1 MVEKTIK
8 EFLQKRIDC
17 LHVLVI
23 GDVMLDR
30 YFFSSV
36 ERISPEAP
44 VPVALV
50 HEQKNTLGG
59 AANVAH
65 NLARL
70 GCKVSIAGVIG
81 EDYHGRILCDKL
93 FNIGIDRVG
102 LIEASNHTTT
112 KTRILGGHQQMLRID
127 FEE

>member
-8 EFLQKRIDC
+8 EFLQEKIDC

-36 ERISPEAP
+36 ERISPEVPP
-44 VPVALV
+44 VVLV

-59 AANVAH
+59 VANVAH
-65 NLARL
+65 NLDRL
-70 GCKVSIAGVIG
+70 
-81 EDYHGRILCDKL
+81 
-93 FNIGIDRVG
+93 VG
-102 LIEASNHTTT
+102 
-112 KTRILGGHQQMLRID
+112 
-127 FEE
+127 

>member
-65 NLARL
+65 NL
-70 GCKVSIAGVIG
+70 
-81 EDYHGRILCDKL
+81 D
-93 FNIGIDRVG
+93 
-102 LIEASNHTTT
+102 
-112 KTRILGGHQQMLRID
+112 
-127 FEE
+127 

>member
-8 EFLQKRIDC
+8 EFLQKKIDC

-36 ERISPEAP
+36 ERISPEVL
-44 VPVALV
+44 VPVVLV

-59 AANVAH
+59 VANVAH
-65 NLARL
+65 NLDRL
-70 GCKVSIAGVIG
+70 
-81 EDYHGRILCDKL
+81 
-93 FNIGIDRVG
+93 VG
-102 LIEASNHTTT
+102 
-112 KTRILGGHQQMLRID
+112 
-127 FEE
+127 